1 MTLVR
6 FLYAAAKVMLASAII
21 VNVLALIGK
30 VAAAGNILTALQ
42 QFAAWFNPR
51 NTETFVMEVAL
62 FSPAVFL
69 YLLAE
74 HLERRR

>member
-6 FLYAAAKVMLASAII
+6 FLHAAAKAMLASAII

-30 VAAAGNILTALQ
+30 VAALGNLLTALQ
-42 QFAAWFNPR
+42 HFAGWFNPR
-51 NTETFVMEVAL
+51 NTETFVMEVVL

-74 HLERRR
+74 HLEKRR